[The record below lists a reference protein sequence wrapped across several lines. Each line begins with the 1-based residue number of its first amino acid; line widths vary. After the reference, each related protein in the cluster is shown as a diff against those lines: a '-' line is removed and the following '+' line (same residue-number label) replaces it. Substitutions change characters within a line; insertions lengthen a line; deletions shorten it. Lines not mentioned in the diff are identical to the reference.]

1 MLLAPIYIVC
11 RNVAFQKISTKEV
24 MSAKLATTLFMWLL
38 PMFTVCGT
46 QREIYAKLIIVKF
59 ILKASRGS
67 LSCNRS
73 VKAGIVR
80 VTPDYKKK
88 TQVEIYL
95 NCHGV

>member
-1 MLLAPIYIVC
+1 
-11 RNVAFQKISTKEV
+11 
-24 MSAKLATTLFMWLL
+24 MWLL

-46 QREIYAKLIIVKF
+46 QREIYVKLIIVKF

-80 VTPDYKKK
+80 VTPHYKKK
-88 TQVEIYL
+88 TQVIWIVMVY
-95 NCHGV
+95 NADDDCDKSKTRKAY